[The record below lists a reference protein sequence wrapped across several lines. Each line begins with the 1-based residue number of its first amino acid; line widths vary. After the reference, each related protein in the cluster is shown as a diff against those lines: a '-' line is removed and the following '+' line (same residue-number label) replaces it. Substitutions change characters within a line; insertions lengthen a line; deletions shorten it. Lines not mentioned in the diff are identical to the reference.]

1 MYFYAIVNY
10 GTYFL
15 VIVLKHDAKYNG
27 QTEVFLTGRYAKL
40 TVNFVQAEN
49 YFWYVFSTFSY
60 MEKQAESKL
69 FGDINSKLH
78 CLGEKLRWKF
88 LTWSLF
94 SMYVYTDT
102 HTRHIFVHTWE
113 LFLLG

>member
-49 YFWYVFSTFSY
+49 YFWYVFQHFPTWKNKQRVSY
-60 MEKQAESKL
+60 L
-69 FGDINSKLH
+69 VI
-78 CLGEKLRWKF
+78 
-88 LTWSLF
+88 LTQN
-94 SMYVYTDT
+94 YTA
-102 HTRHIFVHTWE
+102 
-113 LFLLG
+113 